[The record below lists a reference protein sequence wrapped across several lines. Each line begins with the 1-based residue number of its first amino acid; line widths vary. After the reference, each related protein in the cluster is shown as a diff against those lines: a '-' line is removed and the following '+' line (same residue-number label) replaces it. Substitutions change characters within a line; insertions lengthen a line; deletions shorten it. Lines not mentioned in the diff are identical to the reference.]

1 MTRIENIGGANAE
14 SNEYHIRPPP
24 TSLPSSHFLNLGG
37 ASVAN
42 DLDQEGLVQLSLE
55 NSEQLREELK
65 KQILC
70 C

>member
-14 SNEYHIRPPP
+14 SNEYHIRPTP
-24 TSLPSSHFLNLGG
+24 TELPSSHFLNLGG
-37 ASVAN
+37 ASMAN
-42 DLDQEGLVQLSLE
+42 DLGEGGLAQLSLE